1 MNSTTSSTFA
11 CPPGDSPPAAAAVP
25 PAAEEEEE
33 VEEEESQQNGLLE
46 WDVALRLP
54 GAVGLPPT
62 PSRKP
67 PPPLPFPPSSL
78 FDRMSHSRY
87 ASLVGNS
94 CSTSWNF
101 EGKSN
106 VRDATTLAALR

>member
-1 MNSTTSSTFA
+1 
-11 CPPGDSPPAAAAVP
+11 V
-25 PAAEEEEE
+25 
-33 VEEEESQQNGLLE
+33 EEESQQNGLLE
-46 WDVALRLP
+46 WDVALRFP

-67 PPPLPFPPSSL
+67 PPPLLPSSPL

-101 EGKSN
+101 DGNSN